1 MKKLLFVPSLVL
13 IGVLAGC
20 KTALLDPSGNPVKD
34 ASGNVVM
41 VSSSTKEKTEK
52 AMPAARME
60 IRSTID
66 AAAKGGSPAE
76 IASYKMPE
84 SRIKLLL
91 GDDASQE
98 EIDAMKAVAE
108 SEAQKYRTE
117 VVYPAYVEQ
126 MKKKLDAEVAKFLA
140 DTKYQQASDLL
151 ASVKKTG
158 VTEIDDKVRTHA
170 DNLNKSKV
178 ATAWAASIVDKL
190 RPAVKACVAKGKYEQ
205 ARELLWRAP
214 TTGYSE
220 VDALI
225 REFTIETMHVEVN
238 PAEWSVIE
246 AELKAKA
253 AEFEKA
259 KKFDEAMAW
268 FKAYRR
274 VRTYSVKLDEKLKTV
289 EAELVKIG
297 VKGND
302 MKPILDA
309 TGAMVKKAEK
319 IIDMVDVTTNSV
331 TTVKGKEIAGVSPDL
346 EEYQEKLEEYRKT
359 LVRYNCTEPAST
371 NIVVKFN
378 THVEP
383 LLRPFYRP
391 ATTEKGST
399 SKKAFLQLG
408 TGGLNARIDKATAAY
423 IKQFKDKKAAH
434 LAALRAAAIKAA
446 TEKMIAE
453 MTKCVEE
460 GEYEKAREVFW
471 KATSTKDIDMN
482 NHLRKAGVVVML
494 TLVNPSNW
502 EAIEKE
508 FAAKVKGAK
517 EDASY
522 DDAIA
527 WAEAYPAIR
536 TYTAAIDARLDD
548 VKESL
553 VKLGVAED
561 KIQSIVEETKK
572 ATVEMERLASHVDS
586 VKVDKAVAAA
596 AAVKPTLPVECTKLL
611 ADYRTALVRNDCTE
625 ANADK
630 LVARFIVK
638 AAPLI
643 DVLSGTEGKKAGVLL
658 LGSNAVNDRLA
669 KLRAKVVN
677 ELKSL
682 KYEHV
687 FKELIAKTTEAVAQ
701 GKFNEARNVVRD
713 VPLVK
718 DAEWDAKIYATRIG
732 LLNSVVNPNQCKALL
747 DDIDAKVKEFFDAK
761 DYEGFREYAEK
772 YEYVHDTYQQI
783 EAALDQLKAAMA
795 GLKIA
800 DETAAD
806 YIDKLSARIRDMM
819 EKREGKYVVKVD
831 ADLTELEKALAELEK
846 GIVAQYYKPAEIA
859 QFRQLVKKEIL
870 SLITKAPDPMT
881 TWELNEALRARLAKY
896 LAQLDGLIAKRD
908 AENAAAA
915 YAKLLADID
924 ADVSL
929 DSQIAMAED
938 AIAKQ
943 LGIKCP
949 MACLKV
955 NALLGE
961 YARVMRLMKLGQK
974 VTPAQATTM
983 LLGGAY
989 LDQSGVIEKAIK
1001 LGADVNGV
1009 SDRDPLRRTALLLA
1023 IQTGH
1028 NSLLKQ
1034 LADAKA
1040 ALAVADADGDTAL
1053 HYAVRRGNLAVV
1065 KAMLAKNDV
1074 NKVNKAGETALFIAV
1089 RRNQEPLV
1097 SALIKAGA
1105 NVTLKNAKGQT
1116 AMDVACLAGSRDV
1129 LDALAD
1135 AKAEFGP
1142 AQLAIAAD
1150 KDRLAVA
1157 QWLIGKGVDVNAP
1170 GVMEASR
1177 RGTPTQCYLVHEG
1190 GVLKDCGKDKGCEG
1204 GEAAGDGKSQA
1215 KPMEG
1220 TGTINFTL
1228 KEAK

>member
-1 MKKLLFVPSLVL
+1 MLSAPDLVL
-13 IGVLAGC
+13 VGFANCVSPG
-20 KTALLDPSGNPVKD
+20 KGDHSDVVKKPEHGD
-34 ASGNVVM
+34 AVFNQVSWRDQIKQGSDHCDYGLGGNVCVLFF
-41 VSSSTKEKTEK
+41 
-52 AMPAARME
+52 
-60 IRSTID
+60 D
-66 AAAKGGSPAE
+66 
-76 IASYKMPE
+76 
-84 SRIKLLL
+84 
-91 GDDASQE
+91 
-98 EIDAMKAVAE
+98 VAF
-108 SEAQKYRTE
+108 
-117 VVYPAYVEQ
+117 
-126 MKKKLDAEVAKFLA
+126 D
-140 DTKYQQASDLL
+140 
-151 ASVKKTG
+151 
-158 VTEIDDKVRTHA
+158 H
-170 DNLNKSKV
+170 
-178 ATAWAASIVDKL
+178 
-190 RPAVKACVAKGKYEQ
+190 
-205 ARELLWRAP
+205 
-214 TTGYSE
+214 GYHNR
-220 VDALI
+220 D
-225 REFTIETMHVEVN
+225 H
-238 PAEWSVIE
+238 
-246 AELKAKA
+246 
-253 AEFEKA
+253 
-259 KKFDEAMAW
+259 
-268 FKAYRR
+268 
-274 VRTYSVKLDEKLKTV
+274 
-289 EAELVKIG
+289 G
-297 VKGND
+297 
-302 MKPILDA
+302 
-309 TGAMVKKAEK
+309 
-319 IIDMVDVTTNSV
+319 
-331 TTVKGKEIAGVSPDL
+331 
-346 EEYQEKLEEYRKT
+346 
-359 LVRYNCTEPAST
+359 
-371 NIVVKFN
+371 
-378 THVEP
+378 
-383 LLRPFYRP
+383 
-391 ATTEKGST
+391 
-399 SKKAFLQLG
+399 
-408 TGGLNARIDKATAAY
+408 
-423 IKQFKDKKAAH
+423 
-434 LAALRAAAIKAA
+434 
-446 TEKMIAE
+446 
-453 MTKCVEE
+453 
-460 GEYEKAREVFW
+460 
-471 KATSTKDIDMN
+471 
-482 NHLRKAGVVVML
+482 
-494 TLVNPSNW
+494 
-502 EAIEKE
+502 
-508 FAAKVKGAK
+508 
-517 EDASY
+517 
-522 DDAIA
+522 
-527 WAEAYPAIR
+527 
-536 TYTAAIDARLDD
+536 
-548 VKESL
+548 
-553 VKLGVAED
+553 
-561 KIQSIVEETKK
+561 
-572 ATVEMERLASHVDS
+572 
-586 VKVDKAVAAA
+586 
-596 AAVKPTLPVECTKLL
+596 KLL

-669 KLRAKVVN
+669 KLRAKAVN

-747 DDIDAKVKEFFDAK
+747 DEIDAKVKEFFDAK

-846 GIVAQYYKPAEIA
+846 GIVAQYYKPAEVA

-1129 LDALAD
+1129 LDAL
-1135 AKAEFGP
+1135 
-1142 AQLAIAAD
+1142 
-1150 KDRLAVA
+1150 
-1157 QWLIGKGVDVNAP
+1157 KGVDVNAP

-1204 GEAAGDGKSQA
+1204 GKEAGDGKSQA